1 MADNTEKTRPWW
13 AVTRIQGLIIMA
25 AGIAMLFIP
34 VTNPVAGTVIAVGAG
49 WAGGGTNANETRK
62 IFSGKLAAKYNEI

>member
-1 MADNTEKTRPWW
+1 MAEEKKDTRPWW
-13 AVTRIQGLIIMA
+13 AYTRIQGIIIMA

-49 WAGGGTNANETRK
+49 WAGGGLNANVARK
-62 IFSGKLAAKYNEI
+62 KYIGK